1 MRTIKLDEAN
11 ILTNN
16 VVRSQ
21 LEKGTNLALSILTEG
36 NIIFIT
42 YIKSTT

>member
-1 MRTIKLDEAN
+1 MRTIKRGGAN

-16 VVRSQ
+16 SVRSQ
-21 LEKGTNLALSILTEG
+21 LEKGTNLALSILAEG
-36 NIIFIT
+36 TIIFTT

>member
-1 MRTIKLDEAN
+1 MRTIKQGRAN

-16 VVRSQ
+16 IVKSP
-21 LEKGTNLALSILTEG
+21 LEKGTNLALSILAEG
-36 NIIFIT
+36 TIIFTT